1 MTLRSLFATSLA
13 ALLVGCVTKPDK
25 PKEPAKPVAPSP
37 QLVGIVASVPSDKRF
52 VLIRSYGKWD
62 ATTGQ
67 IVTTRGPDGRAANL
81 RVTGEKL
88 GEFSAADVQAG
99 TAEIGDAVYSQPVA
113 ETPKP
118 SPSPVPLPEPSTPVG
133 PAPKSEVLKNI

>member
-1 MTLRSLFATSLA
+1 MKRSLLVPSLFALLA
-13 ALLVGCVTKPDK
+13 GCATKPEK
-25 PKEPAKPVAPSP
+25 PNEPAKPVAASP
-37 QLVGIVASVPSDKRF
+37 RLVGIVASVPWDKRF

-62 ATTGQ
+62 AQTGQ
-67 IVTTRGPDGRAANL
+67 VLTTRGPEGRAANL

-99 TAEIGDAVYSQPVA
+99 TAEIGDAVYSQPAV

-118 SPSPVPLPEPSTPVG
+118 SQAPVSSPETTAPVG
-133 PAPKSEVLKNI
+133 ESPKSEVLKNI